1 MKRYRILDHIRGV
14 TLLSM
19 IVYHAIWDLVY
30 IFDMRLDWYKTEI
43 GYAWQQSICWTFIL
57 LSGFCWN
64 MSKNKVK
71 RGLVVFSAGFVI
83 TMVTLFLMPENRVLF
98 GVLTL
103 LGVCML
109 MQNLLESFYGRCN
122 CAIGIVLAF
131 ISFLLLKNI
140 NSGWIGVA
148 TWKIV
153 GVPESWYANLVTA
166 FLGFPFKN
174 FFSTDY
180 FSLFP
185 WYFLF
190 LTGYFLYRFM
200 QKNGLLQKLPD
211 VHIAPLEWI
220 GKHSLLLYLL
230 HQPVIYGVLNLMLQT

>member
-30 IFDMRLDWYKTEI
+30 IFGMRLDWYKTEI

-122 CAIGIVLAF
+122 CAIGIVQIFA
-131 ISFLLLKNI
+131 
-140 NSGWIGVA
+140 
-148 TWKIV
+148 
-153 GVPESWYANLVTA
+153 
-166 FLGFPFKN
+166 
-174 FFSTDY
+174 
-180 FSLFP
+180 
-185 WYFLF
+185 
-190 LTGYFLYRFM
+190 
-200 QKNGLLQKLPD
+200 
-211 VHIAPLEWI
+211 
-220 GKHSLLLYLL
+220 
-230 HQPVIYGVLNLMLQT
+230 